1 MRVPPVPPGSTPEPR
16 PVRAAGPRPPDPL
29 PDDAPSPSD
38 MVVLSEAAYRALARA
53 RLSGSTQRLDGS
65 YGVPALGSEVYVH
78 VRPTAEPG
86 TVTVSAAIVDRHDPV
101 RALRLEATVRE
112 SWLERAQRGSASDEE
127 RARRTVEALAEL
139 AAVPGQQT
147 VQVSAPEL
155 PRLEP
160 PIRGPVPP
168 VTGAWLP
175 AEYPPEMLLPAPFG
189 TAE

>member
-16 PVRAAGPRPPDPL
+16 PMRTVPLRPPDPL
-29 PDDAPSPSD
+29 PDHAPSPSD

-53 RLSGSTQRLDGS
+53 RLAGGRQTLDGTFTVAS
-65 YGVPALGSEVYVH
+65 LESEVHVQ

-86 TVTVSAAIVDRHDPV
+86 TVYVRAAIVEPGNPARGIQ
-101 RALRLEATVRE
+101 LQATVRE
-112 SWLERAQRGSASDEE
+112 SWLERVQRGATSETE
-127 RARRTVEALAEL
+127 RAQRTVEALAEL
-139 AAVPGQQT
+139 AGIPGQRT
-147 VQVSAPEL
+147 VRVDAAEVPQI
-155 PRLEP
+155 EP

-175 AEYPPEMLLPAPFG
+175 AEYPPEALLPAPFG